1 MTTKPTTL
9 ITGAA
14 KRIGAAIAR
23 HLGRQGHNLVLHYNH
38 SHDDAEKLA
47 AELREMDVSVT
58 LVRADLE
65 HLPEREAFWKHLPA
79 CTSIIHNAS
88 RYARDRIDS
97 FTAAELRSHLAVNL
111 EAPILLTQGFLA
123 QLPAKALGNV
133 IILGDDA
140 LGWSNSPEFFTYA
153 ISKHSWSAI
162 IDLLAS
168 ACAPQ
173 CRVNMVALAP
183 TLPGETDDRALF
195 ERLAQRAPL
204 ARTGEVAEVLAAID
218 FVLASPGLT
227 GQRIGLGNG
236 MALTTSRAL
245 KQ

>member
-1 MTTKPTTL
+1 MNHKPTTL

-23 HLGRQGHNLVLHYNH
+23 HLAGQGHDLVLHYNH
-38 SHDDAEKLA
+38 SQEEADALA
-47 AELREMDVSVT
+47 AELRGMGATVT
-58 LVRADLE
+58 LLQADLE
-65 HLPEREAFWKHLPA
+65 HLPAREVFWHHAPP
-79 CTSIIHNAS
+79 CSTIIHNAS
-88 RYARDRIDS
+88 RYARDKIDS
-97 FTAAELRSHLAVNL
+97 FTVTDLRSHLAVNL
-111 EAPILLTQGFLA
+111 EAPIILTQGFLA
-123 QLPAKALGNV
+123 QMPANTPGNV
-133 IILGDDA
+133 ILLGDDA

-153 ISKHSWSAI
+153 ISKHSWSSI

-173 CRVNMVALAP
+173 VRMNMIALAP
-183 TLPGETDDRALF
+183 TLPGETDDTALF
-195 ERLAQRAPL
+195 KRLAKKAPL
-204 ARTGEVAEVLAAID
+204 GRTGAVPEVLAAID

-236 MALTTSRAL
+236 MGLTTSRAL